1 MNKPQFISFSIDQH
15 WSCFHFLA
23 TMNKNAMNILVQ
35 SFFCRRI
42 YLSLLDK
49 YIGVE
54 LLVVNF
60 VRNCYT
66 IFQSGC
72 MILQLIYMRVSVAP
86 HPPNIL
92 QSKSLFESFQW
103 VYSDISILILICIL
117 LITNGVEN
125 FFMCLFV
132 ICISSLVKFLFKSF
146 THFLIELVFCHFF

>member
-1 MNKPQFISFSIDQH
+1 MPIQFRTKGAIASFAQHSIFEIYFHCWILSVVFCWVVSHYMNKPQFISFSIDQH

-92 QSKSLFESFQW
+92 
-103 VYSDISILILICIL
+103 
-117 LITNGVEN
+117 
-125 FFMCLFV
+125 
-132 ICISSLVKFLFKSF
+132 
-146 THFLIELVFCHFF
+146 